1 MSTDPSFLPGLPV
14 GTKLAGGFSRWLGL
28 IIDQI
33 ILNVMVLPLSLP
45 GILMIIKGTEGCD
58 TSGDTISCTESDIS
72 VGWLTAGIVCTVL
85 ALVVL
90 VYLYSRWLG
99 KGRTPGMK
107 ITGNRLVDVNT
118 GGPIGTGRGFG
129 RALVAQFISP
139 FLCALGFLWAIWDP
153 RKQTWHDKIA
163 NSVVIK
169 N

>member
-58 TSGDTISCTESDIS
+58 TSGETISCTESDINA
-72 VGWLTAGIVCTVL
+72 GWLTAGIVCTVL
-85 ALVVL
+85 ALAVL
-90 VYLYSRWLG
+90 VFLYSRWLG

-153 RKQTWHDKIA
+153 RKQTWHDKVA

>member
-14 GTKLAGGFSRWLGL
+14 GTKLAGGFSRWLGW

-33 ILNVMVLPLSLP
+33 VLNLMVLPLSLP

-58 TSGDTISCTESDIS
+58 TSGETISCTESDINA
-72 VGWLTAGIVCTVL
+72 GWLTAGIICTVL
-85 ALVVL
+85 ALVLL
-90 VYLYSRWLG
+90 VFLYSRWLG

-139 FLCALGFLWAIWDP
+139 FLCALGYLWAIWDP

>member
-1 MSTDPSFLPGLPV
+1 
-14 GTKLAGGFSRWLGL
+14 
-28 IIDQI
+28 
-33 ILNVMVLPLSLP
+33 
-45 GILMIIKGTEGCD
+45 MIIKGTEGCD
-58 TSGDTISCTESDIS
+58 TSGETVSCTESDINA
-72 VGWLTAGIVCTVL
+72 GWLTAGIVCTVL

-90 VYLYSRWLG
+90 VFLYSRWLG

-153 RKQTWHDKIA
+153 RKQTWHDKVA

>member
-1 MSTDPSFLPGLPV
+1 MSNDPTFLPGLPV
-14 GTKLAGGFSRWLGL
+14 GTTLAGGLSRWIGL
-28 IIDQI
+28 IIDQL

-45 GILMIIKGTEGCD
+45 GVLMIIKGTEDCD
-58 TSGDTISCTESDIS
+58 TSGDTVQCASDQIG
-72 VGWLTAGIVCTVL
+72 VGWLTGGIICVAL
-85 ALVVL
+85 ALILL
-90 VYLYSRWLG
+90 VFLYSRWLG

-139 FLCALGFLWAIWDP
+139 FLCTLGYLWAIWDP

-163 NSVVIK
+163 SSVVIK

>member
-14 GTKLAGGFSRWLGL
+14 GTKLAGGFSRWLGW

-33 ILNVMVLPLSLP
+33 VLNLMVLPLSLP

-90 VYLYSRWLG
+90 VFLYSRWLG

>member
-1 MSTDPSFLPGLPV
+1 MSTDPSLLPGLPV

-58 TSGDTISCTESDIS
+58 TSGETISCTESDINA
-72 VGWLTAGIVCTVL
+72 GWLTAGIICTVL

-90 VYLYSRWLG
+90 VFLYSRWLG